1 MEISQYKKTKNFTGA
16 AAVAIATAA
25 PAATATSAAAAGPV
39 AVAAVRTPSLAP
51 LVHVRLPC
59 ACPPLWYLTCNR
71 RVSFYCLFCTYLSV
85 WIQHTYNTNE

>member
-1 MEISQYKKTKNFTGA
+1 VEISQYKKTKNFTGA

-59 ACPPLWYLTCNR
+59 ACPTVCGTLPVTEQLAFCYL
-71 RVSFYCLFCTYLSV
+71 F
-85 WIQHTYNTNE
+85 